1 MPGFIC
7 CNTSSI
13 KAEVFSMV
21 TICEVKTKHQL
32 KEFIRFPN
40 YLYKDNPNYVPPLF
54 MDEIAT
60 LSPKNPAREYCRAT
74 YWLAYRD
81 NQIVGRIAGIIN
93 DEYIQKWKN
102 NYARFGWIDFID
114 DREVSSALFN
124 TVEEW
129 ARRQGMQGVHGPLG
143 FCDLDKEGLLIEGF
157 EEMGSIITMYHFP
170 YYRDHIEAL
179 GYAKD
184 IDWFEFDITM
194 PEDKPNKIL
203 STIAQR
209 TIQKYGLHILKI
221 DKIKD
226 AMPYVPQMFELIN
239 TAYENL
245 YGVVHLTE
253 KQIKAYTKQYIGFCN
268 PEYISFVMDGENK
281 LAGFALVMPSLS
293 KASRKN
299 GGKLFPFGF
308 IGLLKAIR
316 QNDVLDLYLTAVR
329 PEYRNTGVSA
339 ICLEHLTRN
348 AIKNGVKHSIGS
360 PQLETNH
367 AIHSFWRFFDDVR
380 IHRKRRC
387 YLKKLG

>member
-1 MPGFIC
+1 
-7 CNTSSI
+7 
-13 KAEVFSMV
+13 MV

-40 YLYKDNPNYVPPLF
+40 HLYKDNPNYVPPLL

-60 LSPKNPAREYCRAT
+60 LSPKNPAREYCRVV

-81 NQIVGRIAGIIN
+81 NQVVGRIAGIIN

-129 ARRQGMQGVHGPLG
+129 AHRQGMEGIHGPLG

-170 YYRDHIEAL
+170 YYREHIEAS

-194 PEDKPNKIL
+194 PEYKPNKIL

-209 TIQKYGLHILKI
+209 TIQKYGLRILKI
-221 DKIKD
+221 NKIKD
-226 AMPYVPQMFELIN
+226 AMPFVPQMFELIN

-245 YGVVHLTE
+245 YGVVPLTE
-253 KQIKAYTKQYIGFCN
+253 RQIKAYTKQYIGFCN
-268 PEYISFVMDGENK
+268 PDYISFVMDGENK

-293 KASRKN
+293 QASRKS

-308 IGLLKAIR
+308 IRLLRAIKK
-316 QNDVLDLYLTAVR
+316 NDTLDLYLTAVR
-329 PEYRNTGVSA
+329 PEYKNTGVSA

-387 YLKKLG
+387 YLKKFG